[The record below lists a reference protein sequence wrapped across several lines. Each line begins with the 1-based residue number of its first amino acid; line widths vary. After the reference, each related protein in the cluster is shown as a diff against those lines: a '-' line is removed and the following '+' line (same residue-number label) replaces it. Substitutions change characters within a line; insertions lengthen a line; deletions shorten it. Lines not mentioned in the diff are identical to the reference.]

1 MQLLEREAGLHTLDA
16 ALHSAIAGNG
26 RVVLI
31 SGEAGIG
38 KTALVERFVQEQ
50 KHCAR
55 VLWGACD
62 ALFTPRPLGPL
73 HDMAA
78 QLQGSLPALLR
89 ADTDRS
95 AVFAAVLAELHQ
107 TPVIATF
114 EDVHWADE
122 ATFDLLRFLGR
133 RIAHASAL
141 LVLTYRDDELGLS
154 HPLRSLLGDLTTA
167 PTTHRLPLPPLSFQ
181 AVQTLVGQRTIDAC
195 KLHRQTGGN
204 PFFVT
209 EVLASGGD
217 RLPST
222 VRDAVLAR
230 TARLS
235 SSAMAALQASAVIGP
250 RIEPWLLAEI
260 ASVEAQTIDECLS
273 SGILVAQGELLAF
286 RHELARQT
294 VLEVISPL
302 HRMTLHRMTLKALKT
317 ASTSGSDMARL
328 AHHAESARDR
338 EAVLAYAPAAA
349 RQAAA
354 ASAHREAAALYAL
367 ALRFASDLPPA
378 EHADLLELYARE
390 CHLIDQ
396 RDTGLHMLRAALQ
409 LWREIGSPLRE
420 GAILAQMTTTL
431 IGLGQDVEADQCARA
446 AIEILEAQPES
457 PELAKAYNT
466 RATLEMTNHNFDEA
480 IDWAEKSTALGERLA
495 NNSIR
500 FTAQNVL
507 GSSALYLD
515 YEHGCRQLEQ
525 TQAAAHA
532 AGYKA
537 AAVHS
542 YAQLGSISSELYYF
556 RQAERY
562 LSAGLAYA
570 TQDELHRL
578 QFYMLAW
585 QAWTHLHLGAWH
597 EATEAAAVVLRDAS
611 MSTVSRLMALL
622 TLGRLQARRG
632 DPQAQVVLDE
642 AFELARPMHNI
653 DRLGPLYTARAEA
666 AWLAGDHDRTLAAAH
681 AAYDLAVSKRHAW
694 FTGELA
700 FWRWRSGEVV
710 ELPPWTARPFALH
723 IAGDWRAAAD
733 EWQRLGC
740 PYEQARALADGDYD
754 AQTTA
759 LTLFEKLGA
768 QPAADDLRRK
778 MRRDGALRIPRGPR
792 SSTRENPFGLT
803 ARQMDILCLIGAGL
817 SNAEIAERLYISPK
831 TVDHHVSAVLSR
843 LDVPSRK
850 AAAALIRQHPC
861 SIQHGEHLAPI

>member
-1 MQLLEREAGLHTLDA
+1 MQLLERESCLDRLDT
-16 ALHSAIAGNG
+16 ALRHAIAGAG

-38 KTALVERFVQEQ
+38 KTTLVERFVHGR
-50 KHCAR
+50 KHCVR

-78 QLQGSLPALLR
+78 QLEGSLPALLR

-107 TPVIATF
+107 NPVIAIF

-122 ATFDLLRFLGR
+122 ATLDLLRFLGR
-133 RIAHASAL
+133 RIARASAL

-167 PTTHRLPLPPLSFQ
+167 PTTQRLSLPPLSFQ
-181 AVQTLVGQRTIDAC
+181 AVQALVGKRPIDAC

-209 EVLASGGD
+209 EVLASDGD
-217 RLPST
+217 RLPS
-222 VRDAVLAR
+222 RISDAVLAR

-235 SSAMAALQASAVIGP
+235 PLAMEALQASAVIGP

-260 ASVEAQTIDECLS
+260 AGVEDQPIDECLS

-294 VLEVISPL
+294 VLDVISPLRRMAL
-302 HRMTLHRMTLKALKT
+302 HRMTLQALKAT
-317 ASTSGSDMARL
+317 PATHSDVARL

-349 RQAAA
+349 EQAAA

-367 ALRFASDLPPA
+367 ALRFAADLPPA
-378 EHADLLELYARE
+378 EHAALLELYARE

-396 RDTGLHMLRAALQ
+396 RDTGMQMLRAALQ
-409 LWREIGSPLRE
+409 LWREIGNPLRE
-420 GAILAQMTTTL
+420 GAILALMAGTL
-431 IGLGQDVEADQCARA
+431 IGLGQDGEADQCARA
-446 AIEILEAQPES
+446 AIDILEAQPES
-457 PELAKAYNT
+457 LELAKSYNT
-466 RATLEMTNHNFDEA
+466 RATLEMISHNFDEA
-480 IDWAEKSTALGERLA
+480 IAWAEKSIVLGERLA

-500 FTAQNVL
+500 FTAQNIL
-507 GSSALYLD
+507 GSSALYLN

-525 TQAAAHA
+525 IQAAAHA

-542 YAQLGSISSELYYF
+542 FAQLGSISSELYYF

-570 TQDELHRL
+570 TQYGLHRL

-597 EATEAAAVVLRDAS
+597 EAVEAADVVVRDAS
-611 MSTVSRLMALL
+611 LSTASRLMALIA
-622 TLGRLQARRG
+622 LGRLQARRG
-632 DPQAQVVLDE
+632 EPQAQAVLDE
-642 AFELARPMHNI
+642 ACELAQHMHNI

-666 AWLAGDHDRTLAAAH
+666 AWLAGDRAGAIAAAR
-681 AAYDLAVSKRHAW
+681 AAYDLAVSKQHPW
-694 FTGELA
+694 FAGELA
-700 FWRWRSGEVV
+700 FWRWRAGDAV

-723 IAGDWRAAAD
+723 IAGDWGGAAD

-754 AQTTA
+754 AQTVA
-759 LTLFEKLGA
+759 LTIFEKLGA

-792 SSTRENPFGLT
+792 SSTRQNPFGLT
-803 ARQMDILCLIGAGL
+803 SRQMDILYLLGAGL

-850 AAAALIRQHPC
+850 AAAALIRQHL
-861 SIQHGEHLAPI
+861 SSFQHGEQRTPI

>member
-1 MQLLEREAGLHTLDA
+1 MQLLEREACLHTLDT
-16 ALHSAIAGNG
+16 ALHSAIAGKG
-26 RVVLI
+26 QAVLI

-38 KTALVERFVQEQ
+38 KTALVERFVNQR
-50 KHCAR
+50 KHCVR

-78 QLQGSLPALLR
+78 QLEGSLPALLR
-89 ADTDRS
+89 SDTDRS

-107 TPVIATF
+107 NPVIAIF

-122 ATFDLLRFLGR
+122 ATLDLLRFLGR
-133 RIAHASAL
+133 RIARASAL

-181 AVQTLVGQRTIDAC
+181 AVQALVGRRPIDAC

-209 EVLASGGD
+209 EVLASDGD
-217 RLPST
+217 RLPS
-222 VRDAVLAR
+222 RISDAVLAR

-235 SSAMAALQASAVIGP
+235 PLAMEALQASAVIGP

-260 ASVEAQTIDECLS
+260 GGVEPQAVDECLS

-294 VLEVISPL
+294 VLDVISPL
-302 HRMTLHRMTLKALKT
+302 RRMALHRMTLKALKT
-317 ASTSGSDMARL
+317 TPAIRSDMARL
-328 AHHAESARDR
+328 AHHAESARDP

-349 RQAAA
+349 EQAVA
-354 ASAHREAAALYAL
+354 ASAHREAAALYGL
-367 ALRFASDLPPA
+367 TLRFATDLPAA
-378 EHADLLELYARE
+378 EHAQLLELYARE

-396 RDTGLHMLRAALQ
+396 RDTSVQMLRAALQ
-409 LWREIGSPLRE
+409 LWREVDRPLRE
-420 GAILAQMTTTL
+420 GAILAKMANAL
-431 IGLGQDVEADQCARA
+431 MGLGQDAEADQCARA
-446 AIEILEAQPES
+446 AVGILEAQPES
-457 PELAKAYNT
+457 PELAKAYNV
-466 RATLEMTNHNFDEA
+466 RATQETLNHNPEA
-480 IDWAEKSTALGERLA
+480 AIYWAEKSFALAERLA
-495 NNSIR
+495 SNYIR
-500 FTAQNVL
+500 FTAQNIL
-507 GSSALYLD
+507 GSSWLYLD
-515 YEHGCRQLEQ
+515 YELGCRQLEQ
-525 TQAAAHA
+525 AQAAAHA
-532 AGYKA
+532 SGYTS
-537 AAVHS
+537 AAVYS

-570 TQDELHRL
+570 TQYGLHRL

-585 QAWTHLHLGAWH
+585 QAWTYLHLGAWN
-597 EATEAAAVVLRDAS
+597 EATEAAEVVLRDAS
-611 MSTVSRLMALL
+611 LATENQLMALVA
-622 TLGRLQARRG
+622 LGRLRARRG

-642 AFELARPMHNI
+642 ASQLAQSVHNI

-666 AWLAGDHDRTLAAAH
+666 AWSTGDRDRTIEAAR
-681 AAYDLAVSKRHAW
+681 AAYDLAVSKQHAW

-700 FWRWRSGEVV
+700 FWRWRAGDEV

-733 EWQRLGC
+733 EWLRLGC

-754 AQTTA
+754 AQTIA

-768 QPAADDLRRK
+768 QPAADELRRK

-803 ARQMDILCLIGAGL
+803 ARQMDILYLIGAGL

-850 AAAALIRQHPC
+850 AAAELIRQHPC

>member
-1 MQLLEREAGLHTLDA
+1 MELLEREACLHTLDT
-16 ALHSAIAGNG
+16 ALHSAVAGAG

-38 KTALVERFVQEQ
+38 KTTLVERFVQERQ
-50 KHCAR
+50 SCAR
-55 VLWGACD
+55 VLWGVCD

-78 QLQGSLPALLR
+78 QLGGSLPEMLQSN
-89 ADTDRS
+89 TDRS

-107 TPVIATF
+107 TPVIAIF

-122 ATFDLLRFLGR
+122 ATLDLLRFLGR
-133 RIAHASAL
+133 RIARAGAL

-154 HPLRSLLGDLTTA
+154 HPLRSLLGDLTAA
-167 PTTHRLPLPPLSFQ
+167 PITCRIPLPPLSFE
-181 AVQTLVGQRTIDAC
+181 AVQTLVGKRAIDAG

-209 EVLASGGD
+209 EVLAGGGD

-222 VRDAVLAR
+222 IRDAVLAR

-235 SSAMAALQASAVIGP
+235 PLAMTALQASAVIGP
-250 RIEPWLLAEI
+250 RIEPWLLTEI
-260 ASVEAQTIDECLS
+260 ACVEAQAIDECLC

-294 VLEVISPL
+294 VLDVISPL
-302 HRMTLHRMTLKALKT
+302 QRMALHRRTLEVLRAAPLT
-317 ASTSGSDMARL
+317 HNDMARL

-338 EAVLAYAPAAA
+338 EAVLTYAPVAAH
-349 RQAAA
+349 QAAA

-367 ALRFASDLPPA
+367 ALRFAADLPPA
-378 EHADLLELYARE
+378 EHAQLLELYAHE
-390 CHLIDQ
+390 CHLID
-396 RDTGLHMLRAALQ
+396 RPDTEIQMLRAAIQ
-409 LWREIGSPLRE
+409 LWREIGNRLRE
-420 GAILAQMTTTL
+420 GATLAQMANML
-431 IGLGQDVEADQCARA
+431 IGLGQDAEANQCARA
-446 AIEILEAQPES
+446 AIDILEAHGDT
-457 PELAKAYNT
+457 PELAKAYYVC
-466 RATLEMTNHNFDEA
+466 AGLETIHHNPHAA
-480 IDWAEKSTALGERLA
+480 IGWAEKSIALAERLG
-495 NNSIR
+495 NDVIR
-500 FTAQNVL
+500 FTAQNIL
-507 GSSALYLD
+507 GSSRLHLQ
-515 YEHGCRQLEQ
+515 YERGCRQLEQ

-532 AGYKA
+532 AGCNA
-537 AAVHS
+537 AAVYA
-542 YAQLGSISSELYYF
+542 YAQAGSISSELYYF
-556 RQAERY
+556 RRAERY
-562 LSAGLAYA
+562 LSAGIAYA
-570 TQDELHRL
+570 AQHDMHRL

-585 QAWTHLHLGAWH
+585 QAWTRLHLGAWN
-597 EATEAAAVVLRDAS
+597 EAAEAAGVVLRDAN
-611 MSTVSRLMALL
+611 MSTVNRLMALIA
-622 TLGRLQARRG
+622 LGRLQARRG
-632 DPQAQVVLDE
+632 DPQAQVALDE
-642 AFELARPMHNI
+642 ARVLAQHMHNI

-666 AWLAGDHDRTLAAAH
+666 AWLAGDRARTIEAAR
-681 AAYDLAVSKRHAW
+681 AAYDLAVSKQHAW

-700 FWRWRSGEVV
+700 FWRWRAGDAV

-759 LTLFEKLGA
+759 LTIFEQLGA
-768 QPAADDLRRK
+768 QPAADNLRRQ

-803 ARQMDILCLIGAGL
+803 ARQMDILHLIGAGL

-861 SIQHGEHLAPI
+861 SIQHRESLASI